1 MSLQEWAKNEVEIA
15 CKRENPD
22 RKEGEFDYGCACYES
37 ALKAFESLCEDGH
50 SGMSIG
56 FTKQIL
62 NRLIN
67 GKPLTPI
74 EDTEEMWKRSW
85 TDEKGKHYQCSRM
98 SSLFKTVTPNGE
110 IKYSDINRCYCVN
123 RNHPNYGYHNGFI
136 RSIYDAMYPIA
147 MPYAPADKPDKIVC
161 DELLTDPKNGDYDTK
176 AIIYIEKPDGK
187 KVKINRY
194 FKESEESFKEISWL
208 EYQIRRYKDWRRR
221 KWLGNDEERHS

>member
-1 MSLQEWAKNEVEIA
+1 
-15 CKRENPD
+15 
-22 RKEGEFDYGCACYES
+22 
-37 ALKAFESLCEDGH
+37 
-50 SGMSIG
+50 
-56 FTKQIL
+56 
-62 NRLIN
+62 
-67 GKPLTPI
+67 
-74 EDTEEMWKRSW
+74 
-85 TDEKGKHYQCSRM
+85 M

-136 RSIYDAMYPIA
+136 GSIYDAMYPIT

-208 EYQIRRYKDWRRR
+208 EYQIRRYKGKTFLKNTDSAGRAM
-221 KWLGNDEERHS
+221 ST

>member
-1 MSLQEWAKNEVEIA
+1 MS
-15 CKRENPD
+15 
-22 RKEGEFDYGCACYES
+22 
-37 ALKAFESLCEDGH
+37 GH
-50 SGMSIG
+50 
-56 FTKQIL
+56 TK
-62 NRLIN
+62 
-67 GKPLTPI
+67 
-74 EDTEEMWKRSW
+74 
-85 TDEKGKHYQCSRM
+85 
-98 SSLFKTVTPNGE
+98 
-110 IKYSDINRCYCVN
+110 
-123 RNHPNYGYHNGFI
+123 
-136 RSIYDAMYPIA
+136 IYDAMYPIT